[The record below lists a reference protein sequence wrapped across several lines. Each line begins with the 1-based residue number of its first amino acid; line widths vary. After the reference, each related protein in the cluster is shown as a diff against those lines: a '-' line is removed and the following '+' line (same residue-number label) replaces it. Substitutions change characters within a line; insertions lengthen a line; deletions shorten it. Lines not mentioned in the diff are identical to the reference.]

1 MLGVESGWRCGGV
14 GITSVAVNCLV
25 YRFIFTLVP
34 LPNESP
40 VALLSSLL
48 PVGLPLCG
56 VHGVG
61 CRSPHCAWHLLHRCL
76 LCVAPGGALGL
87 LLFPDGLHAAWRESL
102 CLPNLVHLGGW
113 ALWLGV
119 PGAAALGGHDGLVDP
134 CVGSSHGVHLGGLE
148 LVAGLRHGAGR

>member
-1 MLGVESGWRCGGV
+1 M
-14 GITSVAVNCLV
+14 TSVAVNCLV
-25 YRFIFTLVP
+25 YSFIFTLLP

-61 CRSPHCAWHLLHRCL
+61 RRSPHGAWHLLHRCL
-76 LCVAPGGALGL
+76 LCVAPGGSLGL
-87 LLFPDGLHAAWRESL
+87 LLIVDGLHATRWESL
-102 CLPNLVHLGGW
+102 RLPHLIHLGGW
-113 ALWLGV
+113 ALWSGV
-119 PGAAALGGHDGLVDP
+119 PGAAALGGHDGLVAACWVP
-134 CVGSSHGVHLGGLE
+134 SHGVRLGCLE